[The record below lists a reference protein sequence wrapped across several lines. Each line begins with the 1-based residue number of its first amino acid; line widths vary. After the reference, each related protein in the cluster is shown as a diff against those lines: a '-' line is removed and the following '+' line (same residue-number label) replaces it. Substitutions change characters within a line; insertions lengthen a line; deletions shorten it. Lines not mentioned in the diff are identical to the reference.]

1 MLIRA
6 APFFNLVDASETSE
20 NESNENRT
28 FWSFRRDSI
37 ADSAACPAFFSFFPL
52 RDGFSF
58 DREFHSNAA
67 WPRFVSFLCFRL
79 FYSPREITAICILK
93 LRIVAVWDSCSFYWT
108 RTFVLV
114 EKYSETVCW
123 FKTLL
128 EAVQI
133 LWRFVFQTSLYPCQ
147 YYEIFR
153 LDKSFCFFF
162 TVDRSFA

>member
-1 MLIRA
+1 MRVKLRRTSPTRIELSDR
-6 APFFNLVDASETSE
+6 FVET
-20 NESNENRT
+20 RLRILQCA
-28 FWSFRRDSI
+28 WL
-37 ADSAACPAFFSFFPL
+37 FFSFFPL

-93 LRIVAVWDSCSFYWT
+93 LRIVAVWDSRSFYWT

-128 EAVQI
+128 EAVKI
-133 LWRFVFQTSLYPCQ
+133 LWRFVFQASLYPSQ

-153 LDKSFCFFF
+153 LDKFLLLFHRWSFVRIRRFGHFYL
-162 TVDRSFA
+162 